1 MEICERVTGYSDK
14 MMFDRCNSFLTV
26 MKKKYSKKVGRGRNT
41 KIMQFNKYSNLQDRI
56 EVMERSAEYY
66 KKKMEK
72 KGITLRDYQKM
83 IVKEASEILFKS
95 GFVYLAM
102 EVRTGKTLTSMS
114 VASLMKMK
122 KVLFV
127 TKKKALSNI
136 QSDYELLSP
145 DYEMEAINYESIH
158 KVEDVHTFDMIILD
172 EAHGMGAFPKPSN
185 RAKAIKEI
193 MKNSPYVILL
203 SGTPTPESYCQIYH
217 QVYGLPKNPFSSYK
231 NFYRFCDDY
240 VNVTSRKINGLMI
253 KDYSDGKPEIMEKMK
268 PYTINYS
275 QKDAGFKSNINE
287 HIIEVEMEPVTY
299 SIAKKLKKDLVI
311 EGRDE
316 IILADTPVKL
326 MSKLHQIYSGT
337 VKFES
342 GNSKVLDLSK
352 AKLIHDNFFGHKI
365 GIFYKFAEELNALKE
380 VFGDEALTT
389 DLKEFNETDKSIALQ
404 IVAGREGISL
414 KLASALVYFNIDFS
428 ATSYWQSRDRMTT
441 KDTTESDVYWI
452 FAKNGIER
460 DIYKSVVEKKNYTL
474 SQFKSKY
481 VFKKQ

>member
-56 EVMERSAEYY
+56 EVMERSAEFY

-172 EAHGMGAFPKPSN
+172 EAHSCFLENTLIDGVRIKDIEVGSFQKSFNFEKGIYEYKKVLNVFKNPLTENLIKIKCN
-185 RAKAIKEI
+185 GKEI
-193 MKNSPYVILL
+193 VC
-203 SGTPTPESYCQIYH
+203 TES
-217 QVYGLPKNPFSSYK
+217 
-231 NFYRFCDDY
+231 
-240 VNVTSRKINGLMI
+240 
-253 KDYSDGKPEIMEKMK
+253 
-268 PYTINYS
+268 
-275 QKDAGFKSNINE
+275 
-287 HIIEVEMEPVTY
+287 
-299 SIAKKLKKDLVI
+299 
-311 EGRDE
+311 
-316 IILADTPVKL
+316 
-326 MSKLHQIYSGT
+326 
-337 VKFES
+337 
-342 GNSKVLDLSK
+342 
-352 AKLIHDNFFGHKI
+352 HKI
-365 GIFYKFAEELNALKE
+365 FTKRGWVKAGELLPT
-380 VFGDEALTT
+380 DE
-389 DLKEFNETDKSIALQ
+389 LQ
-404 IVAGREGISL
+404 VL
-414 KLASALVYFNIDFS
+414 
-428 ATSYWQSRDRMTT
+428 
-441 KDTTESDVYWI
+441 
-452 FAKNGIER
+452 
-460 DIYKSVVEKKNYTL
+460 
-474 SQFKSKY
+474 
-481 VFKKQ
+481 

>member
-1 MEICERVTGYSDK
+1 M
-14 MMFDRCNSFLTV
+14 
-26 MKKKYSKKVGRGRNT
+26 
-41 KIMQFNKYSNLQDRI
+41 
-56 EVMERSAEYY
+56 
-66 KKKMEK
+66 
-72 KGITLRDYQKM
+72 
-83 IVKEASEILFKS
+83 
-95 GFVYLAM
+95 
-102 EVRTGKTLTSMS
+102 
-114 VASLMKMK
+114 
-122 KVLFV
+122 
-127 TKKKALSNI
+127 
-136 QSDYELLSP
+136 
-145 DYEMEAINYESIH
+145 
-158 KVEDVHTFDMIILD
+158 VHNC
-172 EAHGMGAFPKPSN
+172 GAFPKPSN

-217 QVYGLPKNPFSSYK
+217 QVYGLPKNPFYSYK

-287 HIIEVEMEPVTY
+287 HIIEVEMDPVTY

-311 EGRDE
+311 EGKDE

-452 FAKNGIER
+452 LPRMAKNGKYRER
-460 DIYKSVVEKKNYTL
+460 VLYISLLLRKRIIHLVNLKVNMSILKNN
-474 SQFKSKY
+474 
-481 VFKKQ
+481 KQKL